1 MKVQDAAKIAQ
12 ATSSD
17 LSPGGGVL
25 CCAGYVQNRDQH
37 AGAGAAQPSADP
49 LQHMLVAVQMFL

>member
-1 MKVQDAAKIAQ
+1 MKVQDAAKIAK